1 MILSILQIFPIVL
14 TVVQVVKRFIPDKQR
29 DIANPALAAI
39 VGLIGAYVVGG
50 QAEVLGLLIEGLGAA
65 LAAIGTY
72 KVPKEIGLKLGIK

>member
-50 QAEVLGLLIEGLGAA
+50 QAEVLGLLIEGIGAA
-65 LAAIGTY
+65 LAAIGAY
-72 KVPKEIGLKLGIK
+72 KVPKEIGLRLGIK